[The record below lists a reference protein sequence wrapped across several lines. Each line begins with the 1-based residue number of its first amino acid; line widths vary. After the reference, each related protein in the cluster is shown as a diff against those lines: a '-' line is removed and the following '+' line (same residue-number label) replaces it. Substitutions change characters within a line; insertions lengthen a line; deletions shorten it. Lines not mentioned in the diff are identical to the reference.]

1 MSTVRTIGPVKISF
15 SPPLAPGATQAT
27 FWQLG
32 GAQPQ
37 NFTFTV
43 TAIPTAQN
51 KFLSVDRTWV
61 DTTFTDVDGHLTSNP
76 GLPCRDQEYRR
87 RRCQG
92 LQRLRQCRRALDD
105 RQPRIA
111 NLHRRT
117 QMATYDTEKARW
129 VSKRANELVTKAEMI
144 RDKSLAL
151 RDAVIAVT
159 DEDITAEAI
168 DVRTPRSA
176 DVKTKPPGDSDTTD
190 PWIVK
195 DGTADWDINDGI
207 H

>member
-32 GAQPQ
+32 GAPPQ

-76 GLPCRDQEYRR
+76 VFHAEIKNI
-87 RRCQG
+87 
-92 LQRLRQCRRALDD
+92 DD
-105 RQPRIA
+105 G
-111 NLHRRT
+111 
-117 QMATYDTEKARW
+117 
-129 VSKRANELVTKAEMI
+129 V
-144 RDKSLAL
+144 
-151 RDAVIAVT
+151 
-159 DEDITAEAI
+159 
-168 DVRTPRSA
+168 
-176 DVKTKPPGDSDTTD
+176 
-190 PWIVK
+190 VK
-195 DGTADWDINDGI
+195 DCNVCVSVVEL
-207 H
+207 